1 MTKKRNLFYIHCMP
15 FSEEYLKDYENKIR
29 KLPVDEL
36 YEILDTIRD
45 HPLKADDSPE
55 RVQIVEKS
63 IVELTGD
70 KDSILSREEFNKKVE
85 LEYIEKTNP
94 LAVRL
99 GIFGVVL
106 MLIGGVCPRNP
117 HLAETSSNPISLFL
131 SGLGCLIVGLCNLID
146 GKIKIYLIG
155 WAVILTK
162 KEHPKR
168 FWSIVGFFCIV
179 GAFFLVKACQC
190 W

>member
-1 MTKKRNLFYIHCMP
+1 MP

-55 RVQIVEKS
+55 RVQIVEKR

-85 LEYIEKTNP
+85 QEYIEKTNP
-94 LAVRL
+94 LASDL
-99 GIFGVVL
+99 K
-106 MLIGGVCPRNP
+106 
-117 HLAETSSNPISLFL
+117 FL
-131 SGLGCLIVGLCNLID
+131 ELS
-146 GKIKIYLIG
+146 
-155 WAVILTK
+155 
-162 KEHPKR
+162 
-168 FWSIVGFFCIV
+168 
-179 GAFFLVKACQC
+179 
-190 W
+190 

>member
-1 MTKKRNLFYIHCMP
+1 MP
-15 FSEEYLKDYENKIR
+15 FSEEYLKDYENKIQ

-55 RVQIVEKS
+55 RVQIVENR
-63 IVELTGD
+63 IIELTGD
-70 KDSILSREEFNKKVE
+70 KDSILSREERNKRVE
-85 LEYIEKTNP
+85 QEYAEKTNP
-94 LAVRL
+94 LAVGL
-99 GIFGVVL
+99 EIFGVVL

-117 HLAETSSNPISLFL
+117 HLAETSSPISLFL
-131 SGLGCLIVGLCNLID
+131 VGLGCLIVGLCNLID

-168 FWSIVGFFCIV
+168 YE
-179 GAFFLVKACQC
+179 
-190 W
+190 

>member
-1 MTKKRNLFYIHCMP
+1 MP

-55 RVQIVEKS
+55 RVQIVEKR

-70 KDSILSREEFNKKVE
+70 KDSILPREEFNKKVE
-85 LEYIEKTNP
+85 QEYIEKTNP
-94 LAVRL
+94 LAVGL
-99 GIFGVVL
+99 EIFGVVL
-106 MLIGGVCPRNP
+106 MLIAGVCPRNP

-179 GAFFLVKACQC
+179 GAWFLVKACQY

>member
-1 MTKKRNLFYIHCMP
+1 MP

-55 RVQIVEKS
+55 RVQIVEKR

-85 LEYIEKTNP
+85 QEYIEKTNP
-94 LAVRL
+94 LAVGL
-99 GIFGVVL
+99 EIFGVVL
-106 MLIGGVCPRNP
+106 ILFGVVLILIGGVCTRNP
-117 HLAETSSNPISLFL
+117 HLAEISSNPISLFL

-155 WAVILTK
+155 WALILTK
-162 KEHPKR
+162 KEHPKK
-168 FWSIVGFFCIV
+168 FLSVVGFFCIV
-179 GAFFLVKACQC
+179 GVWLLVRACQC